1 MKKRAILIDGNNLL
15 FRSYYATA
23 YNGNL
28 MKNSKGFPTNA
39 LFGFVNMLNKIINEE
54 KPEYIMVAF
63 DTGHNFR
70 KDLCDT
76 YKDGRI
82 ETPNDLKIQFP
93 EAKKICTL
101 LGIKYIECDNY
112 EADDI
117 IGTFARMADEDK
129 NYNATIISSDKD
141 LLQLISDEV
150 DVKLLK
156 QKDYILMNEQ
166 TFFEHYG
173 IKPIRMIDLKALMG
187 DPSDNIPGV
196 KGIGEKTALS
206 LLVKYDTLEN
216 LYNHLDELTPKTK
229 EKLLND
235 KESAFFSYKLA
246 TIYKTIDFDYT
257 FESIKYNKPD
267 VTGLIEKYKEL
278 EFNSFLKNLSVN
290 NEENNNET
298 PYEIVKTKIN
308 IEGIKSLYIELDDT
322 NYHKA
327 NFIGASI
334 YDGKKAYY
342 FDLPSLLLNSDLLKD
357 ITATFDNKKNIVF
370 LNRYNID
377 INDPF
382 DIFIAAYLLEYN
394 VKDDIAYLSA
404 AFNKNIAFYDQIVSK
419 KNILTP
425 ESIRNS
431 IVCKAKFIYET
442 YQEFKDKL
450 VTEELDN
457 LYIDIEGPLIR
468 ILANMEING
477 ISVKTD
483 VIDKLKNELNEKIVL
498 LENKIHE
505 EAGMDFNIG
514 SHKQMGDVLYNKLM
528 LPKGKGKN
536 AMSTSHEVLIKLRHL
551 NPIIDDIL
559 DYRALTKLVSTYLET
574 FNSYVMEDGKIH
586 TIYKQTGTR
595 TGRLSSVEPNLQ
607 NIPVRSEEGKQIRNA
622 FIPSEN
628 SYLLSSDYSQIELRV
643 LAHISNSRSLKNAF
657 INGEDIHTH
666 VASDIFDVPENEVTK
681 NMRRTAKAV
690 IFGIVYGI
698 SGYGLGENLDISPNE
713 AKKYIEKYLTLYPE
727 VNEYMTEIVKKAK
740 ETSSVRTLLN
750 RKRTIDELNN
760 TNYMIRQMGERI
772 ALNTPI
778 QGTAADILKLAMIR
792 IDEKLK
798 EDNLKTK
805 MLLQVHDELIFDV
818 PDDELNIVIDI
829 VREIME
835 NVYKLSVPLK
845 VEIDYGRDWYEAK

>member
-206 LLVKYDTLEN
+206 LLVKYDTLDN

-246 TIYKTIDFDYT
+246 TIYRTIDFDYT

-267 VTGLIEKYKEL
+267 ITGLIEKYKEL

-342 FDLPSLLLNSDLLKD
+342 FDLPSLLLNSDLLKN

-370 LNRYNID
+370 LNRFNID

-425 ESIRNS
+425 EEIRNS

-607 NIPVRSEEGKQIRNA
+607 NIPVRSEEGKQIRKA

-818 PDDELNIVIDI
+818 PYDELNIVIDI

>member
-156 QKDYILMNEQ
+156 QKEYILMNEQ

-267 VTGLIEKYKEL
+267 ITGLIEKYKEL

-457 LYIDIEGPLIR
+457 LYIDIEGPLIH

-607 NIPVRSEEGKQIRNA
+607 NIPVRSEEGKQIRKA

>member
-141 LLQLISDEV
+141 LLQLISNEV

-267 VTGLIEKYKEL
+267 ITGLIEKYKEL

-607 NIPVRSEEGKQIRNA
+607 NIPVRSEEGKQIRKA

-666 VASDIFDVPENEVTK
+666 VASDIFDVPESEVTK

>member
-206 LLVKYDTLEN
+206 LLVKYDTLDN

-267 VTGLIEKYKEL
+267 ITGLIEKYKEL

-342 FDLPSLLLNSDLLKD
+342 FDLPSLLLNSDLIKD

-607 NIPVRSEEGKQIRNA
+607 NIPVRSEEGKQIRKA

-666 VASDIFDVPENEVTK
+666 VASDIFDVPESEVTK

-818 PDDELNIVIDI
+818 PDNELNIVIDI

>member
-267 VTGLIEKYKEL
+267 ITGLIEKYKEL

-574 FNSYVMEDGKIH
+574 FNSYVMKDGKIH

-607 NIPVRSEEGKQIRNA
+607 NIPVRSEEGKQIRKA

-666 VASDIFDVPENEVTK
+666 VASDIFDVPENEVSK

>member
-267 VTGLIEKYKEL
+267 ITGLIEKYKEL

-536 AMSTSHEVLIKLRHL
+536 AMSTSHEVLIKLIHL

-607 NIPVRSEEGKQIRNA
+607 NIPVRSEEGKQIRKA
-622 FIPSEN
+622 FIPSKN

-818 PDDELNIVIDI
+818 PDEELNIVIDI

>member
-267 VTGLIEKYKEL
+267 ITGLIEKYKEL

-483 VIDKLKNELNEKIVL
+483 VIDRLKNELNEKIAL

-607 NIPVRSEEGKQIRNA
+607 NIPVRSEEGKQIRKA

-698 SGYGLGENLDISPNE
+698 SGYGLGENLDISPTE

-818 PDDELNIVIDI
+818 PDEELNIVIDI

>member
-229 EKLLND
+229 EKLLSD

-267 VTGLIEKYKEL
+267 ITGLIEKYKEL

-607 NIPVRSEEGKQIRNA
+607 NIPVRSEEGKQIRKA

>member
-206 LLVKYDTLEN
+206 LLVKYDTLDN

-267 VTGLIEKYKEL
+267 ITGLIEKYKEL

-327 NFIGASI
+327 TFIGASI

-342 FDLPSLLLNSDLLKD
+342 FDLPSLLLNSDLLKN

-370 LNRYNID
+370 LNRFNID

-425 ESIRNS
+425 EAIRNS

-607 NIPVRSEEGKQIRNA
+607 NIPVRSEEGKQIRKA

>member
-166 TFFEHYG
+166 TFFEQYG

-267 VTGLIEKYKEL
+267 ITGLIEKYKEL

-483 VIDKLKNELNEKIVL
+483 VIDRLKNELNEKIAL

-607 NIPVRSEEGKQIRNA
+607 NIPVRSEEGKQIRKA

-698 SGYGLGENLDISPNE
+698 SGYGLGENLDISPTE

>member
-206 LLVKYDTLEN
+206 LLVKYDTLDN

-267 VTGLIEKYKEL
+267 ITGLIEKYKEL

-290 NEENNNET
+290 NVENNNET

-342 FDLPSLLLNSDLLKD
+342 FDLPSLLLNSDLLKN

-370 LNRYNID
+370 LNRFNID

-425 ESIRNS
+425 EAIRNS

-607 NIPVRSEEGKQIRNA
+607 NIPVRSEEGKQIRKA

>member
-166 TFFEHYG
+166 TFFEYYG

-206 LLVKYDTLEN
+206 LLVKYDTLDN

-267 VTGLIEKYKEL
+267 ITGLIEKYKEL

-477 ISVKTD
+477 ISVKID

-607 NIPVRSEEGKQIRNA
+607 NIPVRSEEGKQIRKA

-666 VASDIFDVPENEVTK
+666 VASDIFDVPESEVTK

>member
-235 KESAFFSYKLA
+235 KESAFFSYQLA

-267 VTGLIEKYKEL
+267 ITGLIEKYKEL

-483 VIDKLKNELNEKIVL
+483 VIDRLKNELNEKIAL

-574 FNSYVMEDGKIH
+574 FNSYVMKDGKIH

-607 NIPVRSEEGKQIRNA
+607 NIPVRSEEGKQIRKA

-666 VASDIFDVPENEVTK
+666 VASDIFDVPESEVTK

-818 PDDELNIVIDI
+818 PDEELNIVIDI

>member
-267 VTGLIEKYKEL
+267 ITGLIEKYKEL

-342 FDLPSLLLNSDLLKD
+342 FDLPSLLLNSDLLKN

-607 NIPVRSEEGKQIRNA
+607 NIPVRSEEGKQIRKA

-666 VASDIFDVPENEVTK
+666 VASDIFDVPESEVTK

-698 SGYGLGENLDISPNE
+698 SGYGLGENLDISPTE

>member
-166 TFFEHYG
+166 TFFEQYG

-267 VTGLIEKYKEL
+267 ITGLIEKYKEL

-298 PYEIVKTKIN
+298 PYEIVKTKIH

-357 ITATFDNKKNIVF
+357 ITANFDNKKNIVF

-483 VIDKLKNELNEKIVL
+483 VIDRLKNELNEKIAL

-607 NIPVRSEEGKQIRNA
+607 NIPVRSEEGKQIRKA

-698 SGYGLGENLDISPNE
+698 SGYGLGENLDISPTE

>member
-166 TFFEHYG
+166 TFFEYYG

-206 LLVKYDTLEN
+206 LLVKYDTLDN

-267 VTGLIEKYKEL
+267 ITGLIEKYKEL

-574 FNSYVMEDGKIH
+574 FNSYVMGDGKIH

-607 NIPVRSEEGKQIRNA
+607 NIPVRSEEGKQIRKA

>member
-206 LLVKYDTLEN
+206 LLVKYDTLDN

-267 VTGLIEKYKEL
+267 ITGLIEKYKEL

-607 NIPVRSEEGKQIRNA
+607 NIPVRSEEGKQIRKA
-622 FIPSEN
+622 FIPSKN

>member
-267 VTGLIEKYKEL
+267 ITGLIEKYKEL

-308 IEGIKSLYIELDDT
+308 IKGIKSLYIELDDT

-574 FNSYVMEDGKIH
+574 FNSYVMKDGKIH

-607 NIPVRSEEGKQIRNA
+607 NIPVRSEEGKQIRKA

-666 VASDIFDVPENEVTK
+666 VASDIFDVPESEVTK

-818 PDDELNIVIDI
+818 PDEELNIVIDI

>member
-206 LLVKYDTLEN
+206 LLVKYDTLDN

-267 VTGLIEKYKEL
+267 ITGLIEKYKEL

-574 FNSYVMEDGKIH
+574 FNSYVMKDGKIH

-607 NIPVRSEEGKQIRNA
+607 NIPVRSEEGKQIRKA

-666 VASDIFDVPENEVTK
+666 VASDIFDVPESEVTK

-818 PDDELNIVIDI
+818 PDEELNIVIDI

>member
-82 ETPNDLKIQFP
+82 ETPNDLKVQFP

-267 VTGLIEKYKEL
+267 ITGLIEKYKEL

-607 NIPVRSEEGKQIRNA
+607 NIPVRSEEGKQIRKA

-666 VASDIFDVPENEVTK
+666 VASDIFDVPESEVTK

>member
-166 TFFEHYG
+166 TFFDHYG

-246 TIYKTIDFDYT
+246 TIYKTIDFDYP

-267 VTGLIEKYKEL
+267 ITGLIEKYKEL

-607 NIPVRSEEGKQIRNA
+607 NIPVRSEEGKQIRKA

-666 VASDIFDVPENEVTK
+666 VASDIFDVPESEVTK

-818 PDDELNIVIDI
+818 PDEELNIVIDI

>member
-267 VTGLIEKYKEL
+267 ITGLIEKYKEL

-483 VIDKLKNELNEKIVL
+483 VIDKLKNELNEKIAL

-607 NIPVRSEEGKQIRNA
+607 NIPVRSEEGKQIRKA

-818 PDDELNIVIDI
+818 PDEELNIVIDI

>member
-267 VTGLIEKYKEL
+267 ITGLIEKYKEL

-342 FDLPSLLLNSDLLKD
+342 FDLPSLLLNSDLLKN

-574 FNSYVMEDGKIH
+574 FNSYVMKDGKIH

-607 NIPVRSEEGKQIRNA
+607 NIPVRSEEGKQIRKA

-666 VASDIFDVPENEVTK
+666 VASDIFDVPESEVTK

>member
-267 VTGLIEKYKEL
+267 ITGLIEKYKEL

-394 VKDDIAYLSA
+394 IKDDIAYLSA

-574 FNSYVMEDGKIH
+574 FNSYVMKDGKIH

-607 NIPVRSEEGKQIRNA
+607 NIPVRSEEGKQIRKA

-666 VASDIFDVPENEVTK
+666 VASDIFDVPESEVTK

-818 PDDELNIVIDI
+818 PDEELNIVIDI

>member
-206 LLVKYDTLEN
+206 LLVKYDTLDN

-267 VTGLIEKYKEL
+267 ITGLIEKYKEL

-342 FDLPSLLLNSDLLKD
+342 FDLPSLLLNSDLLKN
-357 ITATFDNKKNIVF
+357 ITATFDNKKNIVY
-370 LNRYNID
+370 LNRFNID

-425 ESIRNS
+425 EAIRNS

-607 NIPVRSEEGKQIRNA
+607 NIPVRSEEGKQIRKA

-666 VASDIFDVPENEVTK
+666 VASDIFDAPENEVTK